1 MSCNSDDQLCNLLE
15 QALRTPRERANL
27 LRQQEK
33 LSQILKSI
41 PARRW
46 LHEQACQTKNGNR
59 AAKARLL
66 IIAIMQDSGKIMQRR
81 SDTAP
86 DDYDEALARTWEW
99 FSKELHSYDPEQ
111 ASFVRWFNRTLKWRI
126 LDVNNERIR
135 DKQRRYRPPI
145 FSDDEDVDPINLI
158 PSGDDALKDSR
169 LFLEQLLALVERDPG
184 RHLRNCQMREHPNV
198 TCQRVILVILQSYQ
212 TSPNV
217 PWNKMTQDFGVDK
230 QRLYCFCRNTAF
242 PNFRQFCQRNKFI

>member
-15 QALRTPRERANL
+15 QALSSPRERANL
-27 LRQQEK
+27 LRQQET
-33 LSQILKSI
+33 LLQILKSI

-66 IIAIMQDSGKIMQRR
+66 IIALVQYSGKIKRRR

-99 FSKELHSYDPEQ
+99 FSKELHSYDPQQ
-111 ASFVRWFNRTLKWRI
+111 ASFVTWFNGTLEWRI
-126 LDVNNERIR
+126 RDVINERIR
-135 DKQRRYRPPI
+135 DKQRRYHPPI
-145 FSDDEDVDPINLI
+145 SSDDEDVDPINLI
-158 PSGDDALKDSR
+158 PSGNHAFEDSR
-169 LFLEQLLALVERDPG
+169 LFMDQLLTFVERDPG
-184 RHLRNCQMREHPNV
+184 RHLRNCQMQEHPNV
-198 TCQRVILVILQSYQ
+198 TCQRVILVILQSYD
-212 TSPNV
+212 SPNV
-217 PWNKMTQDFGVDK
+217 PWNKMTQEFGVDK
-230 QRLYCFCRNTAF
+230 QSLHSFCRNTAF